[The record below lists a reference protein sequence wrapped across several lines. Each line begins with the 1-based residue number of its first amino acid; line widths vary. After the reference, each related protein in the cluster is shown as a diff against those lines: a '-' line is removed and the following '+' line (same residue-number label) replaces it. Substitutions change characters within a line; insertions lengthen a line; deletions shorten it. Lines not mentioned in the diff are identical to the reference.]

1 MGRKRPTQ
9 ILAILKRFNLPKDF
23 PLSPH
28 VTKGSIPRW
37 YKVIHGKRYYFGPLE
52 DPGGARILYDHDRP
66 YRERGITP
74 PPLPGS
80 TRADVL
86 TLAKLANDWLG
97 AINSKP
103 KIERVKPSTFASYKR
118 TMSLVLGILGRDI
131 PITALVPAD
140 FDKVRTKIIDAGDS
154 IVTAN
159 KHLTV
164 VRMLFKFAYAQ
175 GLIAHPM
182 AMGSFKNVAK
192 KQKQLRQHS
201 LGRQVF
207 EAEEVLAMIDATR
220 SGLTDAGRLGFRPS
234 PHLEAFAW
242 LAING
247 GMTQGD
253 ISELRGRD
261 IDLAHGRIDTLRG
274 KTAAVRRTPLWPETV
289 DAINR
294 SIEAQGRTIGDD
306 DRVFLT
312 SRGNPWVVEEGPD
325 NTRNDALGKQFGKV
339 LKACGINLKLAGFG
353 HLKHTHATVAGGAHD
368 EEAAKIVRGHTY
380 GDAVEEAYIRAGS
393 VEWSRL
399 EAVTAHVKVW
409 LDAAAKG
416 GVLKKIG

>member
-1 MGRKRPTQ
+1 MSRKRPKQ
-9 ILAILKRFNLPKDF
+9 ILAILKQYNLPGDF

-28 VTKGSIPRW
+28 VTKGSMPRW
-37 YKVIHGKRYYFGPLE
+37 YKVIKGKRYYFGPLS
-52 DPGGARILYDHDRP
+52 DPGGARILYDHEAP
-66 YRERGITP
+66 YRERGMVP

-86 TLAKLANDWLG
+86 TLAKLANKWLE
-97 AINSKP
+97 SVDHKP
-103 KIERVKPSTFASYKR
+103 KIERVKPATFASYKR
-118 TMSLVLGILGRDI
+118 TMTLMLEVLGRDI

-140 FDKVRTKIIDAGDS
+140 FDKLRGKLIDSCDS
-154 IVTAN
+154 VVTAN
-159 KHLTV
+159 KHLTI
-164 VRMLFKFAYAQ
+164 VRMVFKFAYSQ
-175 GLIAHPM
+175 GLIKHPM

-207 EAEEVLAMIDATR
+207 EASEVWAMIDATR
-220 SGLTDAGRLGFRPS
+220 NGKTGAGRVGFKAS

-261 IDLAHGRIDTLRG
+261 IDLKLGRIDTLRG
-274 KTAAVRRTPLWPETV
+274 KTAAVRRTPLWPETL
-289 DAINR
+289 DAVRR
-294 SIEAQGRTIGDD
+294 SIKAQRREIGDA

-312 SRGNPWVVEEGPD
+312 SRGNPWVIEQGKD
-325 NTRNDALGKQFGKV
+325 HARNDALGKQFAKV
-339 LKACGINLKLAGFG
+339 LKACGIELKLAGFG
-353 HLKHTHATVAGGAHD
+353 HLKHTHATVSGGSNDA
-368 EEAAKIVRGHTY
+368 EAAKIVRGHTY
-380 GDAVEEAYIRAGS
+380 GDAVEEAYIRAANVS
-393 VEWSRL
+393 WDRL
-399 EAVTAHVKVW
+399 EVVTAHVKAW
-409 LDAAAKG
+409 LDAEAKV